1 MNTKPAVYC
10 FLLDNEDRDYYI
22 LAMTLRCLERHF
34 NSPIEF
40 YHPWDAVILRSKPPS
55 LVVLPNTRGD
65 KHYFQIAKYCEEISI
80 PVFYSESE
88 GNYFPQSKN
97 HYWGLNN
104 EKRPLS
110 GLTTVWNHT
119 VKKKLISEKIL
130 NEDQIKVTGGAG
142 FDRFQYLRTVDKGVF
157 LKSINQGDKK
167 LIITYAGWAFGKI
180 HNKEI
185 NNILFNIGFDKTM
198 GLDWIVRNR
207 DVVNDMLKHAVINN
221 PDVLFILKKHPK
233 ENFVTDTRDSPN
245 EMNNLADFPNV
256 FYAKSEFAIQDL
268 IGVSDLWTAFES
280 TSIIEAW
287 LMNKPTLILNGV
299 RDFNR
304 SDIIDGCIAAN
315 NGNQFQQAID
325 AISSQAVGYFD
336 NPDLFEKRKSI
347 IEDSIGFSDGL
358 SGYRAFKEFIAIHQ
372 PVQYIQQPKRQWI
385 FERRK
390 LILNVFGIFYRKNIF
405 SRIWKLKKLVGI
417 FENLELKVVK
427 ARYAEEK
434 TQIDE
439 FLDRSVADS
448 LRK

>member
-1 MNTKPAVYC
+1 V
-10 FLLDNEDRDYYI
+10 
-22 LAMTLRCLERHF
+22 
-34 NSPIEF
+34 
-40 YHPWDAVILRSKPPS
+40 
-55 LVVLPNTRGD
+55 
-65 KHYFQIAKYCEEISI
+65 
-80 PVFYSESE
+80 
-88 GNYFPQSKN
+88 
-97 HYWGLNN
+97 
-104 EKRPLS
+104 
-110 GLTTVWNHT
+110 
-119 VKKKLISEKIL
+119 
-130 NEDQIKVTGGAG
+130 
-142 FDRFQYLRTVDKGVF
+142 
-157 LKSINQGDKK
+157 
-167 LIITYAGWAFGKI
+167 
-180 HNKEI
+180 
-185 NNILFNIGFDKTM
+185 
-198 GLDWIVRNR
+198 
-207 DVVNDMLKHAVINN
+207 
-221 PDVLFILKKHPK
+221 
-233 ENFVTDTRDSPN
+233 
-245 EMNNLADFPNV
+245 NNLADFPNV

-405 SRIWKLKKLVGI
+405 SRIWKLKKLVGV